1 MFLLRLDNFDLG
13 KSFPVHIK
21 DQQNNPKFTNPL
33 HHPNGGNT
41 HALRLCLDQGFGEEK
56 GKEMGKGRESNGP
69 EQLDPLTFPFP
80 FPVSSSN
87 P

>member
-1 MFLLRLDNFDLG
+1 MLLLRLDNFDFG

-21 DQQNNPKFTNPL
+21 DLHNNPKFSNPF

-41 HALRLCLDQGFGEEK
+41 HALWLCLDQGFGEEK
-56 GKEMGKGRESNGP
+56 GKEMGKGRGSNDP
-69 EQLDPLTFPFP
+69 ERLDPLTFTFP
-80 FPVSSSN
+80 FFVPSSN